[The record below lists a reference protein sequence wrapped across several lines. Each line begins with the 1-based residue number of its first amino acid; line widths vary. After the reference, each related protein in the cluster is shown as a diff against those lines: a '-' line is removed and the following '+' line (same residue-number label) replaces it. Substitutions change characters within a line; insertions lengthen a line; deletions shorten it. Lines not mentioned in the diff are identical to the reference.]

1 MTALISKNIDIHLQ
15 AGDIFFGK
23 APTIIKTLLG
33 SCVALTVWHE
43 QLQIGGICHYLIVQ
57 TEHPIN
63 DTDIEMDSYRY
74 ASPALKYLHK
84 NMTKYAPVSEYE
96 ICIFGGSN
104 MYASVI
110 SPTIGE
116 SNVAFAQNWLTRH
129 KLTCK
134 KSDVLGNICRTISFD
149 LSNGKIFLQ
158 RYQHES

>member
-1 MTALISKNIDIHLQ
+1 MTALKPQNIDIHLQ

-23 APTIIKTLLG
+23 APTKIKTLLG

-43 QLQIGGICHYLIVQ
+43 QLQLGGICHYLIVH
-57 TEHPIN
+57 TEHSIS
-63 DTDIEMDSYRY
+63 DADIEMHSYRY
-74 ASPALKYLHK
+74 ASPALEYLYK
-84 NMTKYAPVSEYE
+84 KMMKYAPVNEYE

-104 MYASVI
+104 MYSSAT
-110 SPTIGE
+110 SPSIGE
-116 SNVAFAQNWLTRH
+116 NNVAFAQNWLTRH

-158 RYQHES
+158 RYRHEA